1 MERFTRKTKKNYSFK
16 QKTMRILR
24 FLILITIFLSN
35 SFLAKASIINNEISK
50 KYSQIF
56 SQNIL
61 NNTDINNYRK
71 VFEYQEACK
80 WKKANKYIFEI
91 ENDILMGHVLAQRYL
106 HPKCYRSKYLEL
118 YSWLKKY
125 NDHPQAKRI
134 YRLAVRRMPQGYK
147 SPSKPSKVVGIKETI
162 LEPKKNKKYKS
173 QKKLSKNQKKEK
185 KKLINAIKSR
195 VNKGWPTGAVNLL
208 KQRDVTT
215 LLDQVEID
223 QQKELIAKGYFLANK
238 NELAIQY
245 ANEALKKSALHV
257 PYAGWT
263 AGLSSWRLKEYA
275 QAADFFSNFSIS
287 LKEDVWHQASGS
299 FWAARAYAKLN
310 QYEDINFW
318 LKKAANKPVSF
329 YGFLA
334 TEILGI
340 DSSIDWTLTKLGTNK
355 KGILSIPA
363 RKRIQALIQIG
374 LLKEL
379 EDEII
384 KINSVMNKDIAMWSL
399 DIAAHFNL
407 AYTQL
412 KIAGRLKLYNINLP
426 ERYYYPT
433 PTWQPLNGFTLNPSL
448 LYAFM
453 HQESTFNTNAKSH
466 KGAVGLMQI
475 MPSTAKFISSNK
487 EVKRNNSD
495 ILKVPE
501 INLDVGQEYIK
512 YLLNLKSVNNN
523 LIYLAAAYNGGPG
536 NLDKWLKKINHLD
549 DALFFMESI
558 PSRETRWF
566 IEKVLTKYW
575 IYQDKI
581 GNKSKSLIKL
591 ANGENPI
598 Y

>member
-1 MERFTRKTKKNYSFK
+1 MKIFSF
-16 QKTMRILR
+16 LL
-24 FLILITIFLSN
+24 FITIFLFG
-35 SFLAKASIINNEISK
+35 SFSVKATVINDEISK
-50 KYSQIF
+50 KYSKIF

-61 NNTDINNYRK
+61 SDADINDYKK
-71 VFEYQEACK
+71 VFEHQEACE
-80 WKKANKYIFEI
+80 WKKANKYILEI
-91 ENDILMGHVLAQRYL
+91 ENNILMGHVLAQRYL

-125 NDHPQAKRI
+125 NDHPQARKI
-134 YRLAVRRMPQGYK
+134 YRLAVKRMPQGYK
-147 SPSKPSKVVGIKETI
+147 SPPQPSNAVGIEKTI
-162 LEPKKNKKYKS
+162 SEPKKNTKYVS
-173 QKKLSKNQKKEK
+173 QKKLSKNQRKEK

-195 VNKGWPTGAVNLL
+195 VNRGWPTGAVKLL
-208 KQRDVTT
+208 KQRDVTI

-223 QQKELIAKGYFLANK
+223 QQKELIAKGYFLADK

-245 ANEALKKSALHV
+245 ASEALEKSALHV

-263 AGLSSWRLKEYA
+263 AGLSSWRLKNYE
-275 QAADFFSNFSIS
+275 QAADFFSNFAIS

-318 LKKAANKPVSF
+318 LKRAADNPDSF
-329 YGFLA
+329 YGLLA
-334 TEILGI
+334 AQILGI
-340 DSSIDWTLTKLGTNK
+340 ENPINWTLTKLGADEK
-355 KGILSIPA
+355 MILSLPA
-363 RKRIQALIQIG
+363 GKRIQALIQIG
-374 LLKEL
+374 LLNEL
-379 EDEII
+379 ENEII

-399 DIAAHFNL
+399 DIAQHFSL

-412 KIAGRLKLYNINLP
+412 KIAGKLQQYNVLLP
-426 ERYYYPT
+426 TKYYYPT
-433 PTWQPLNGFTLNPSL
+433 PIWQPLNGFTLDPSL

-453 HQESTFNTNAKSH
+453 HQESMFNTTAKSH
-466 KGAVGLMQI
+466 RGAVGLMQI
-475 MPSTAKFISSNK
+475 MPATAKFISSNR
-487 EVKRNNSD
+487 EVKRNNSN
-495 ILKVPE
+495 ILKIPE
-501 INLDVGQEYIK
+501 INLDVGQEYIE
-512 YLLNLKSVNNN
+512 YLLNLKLVNNN

-536 NLDKWLKKINHLD
+536 NLEKWLKKINHLD

-575 IYQDKI
+575 IYEDKI
-581 GNKSKSLIKL
+581 GNKSNSLRKL

>member
-1 MERFTRKTKKNYSFK
+1 MK
-16 QKTMRILR
+16 
-24 FLILITIFLSN
+24 IF
-35 SFLAKASIINNEISK
+35 SFLLFITLFLFGSFLVKATVINDEISK

-61 NNTDINNYRK
+61 NDIDIDNYKK
-71 VFEYQEACK
+71 VFEYQEACE
-80 WKKANKYIFEI
+80 WKKANRYILKI
-91 ENDILMGHVLAQRYL
+91 ENNILMGHVLAQRYL

-125 NDHPQAKRI
+125 NDHPQARRI

-147 SPSKPSKVVGIKETI
+147 SPPQPSKVVGIEKTI
-162 LEPKKNKKYKS
+162 LEPKKNTKYVS
-173 QKKLSKNQKKEK
+173 QKKLSKNQRKEK

-195 VNKGWPTGAVNLL
+195 VNKGWPTGAVKLL
-208 KQRDVTT
+208 KQRDVTI

-223 QQKELIAKGYFLANK
+223 QQKELIAKGYFLADK
-238 NELAIQY
+238 NELAIRY
-245 ANEALKKSALHV
+245 ASEALEKSALHV

-263 AGLSSWRLKEYA
+263 AGLSSWRLKNYE
-275 QAADFFSNFSIS
+275 QAADFFSNFAIS

-318 LKKAANKPVSF
+318 LKRAADNPDSF
-329 YGFLA
+329 YGLLA
-334 TEILGI
+334 AQILGI
-340 DSSIDWTLTKLGTNK
+340 ENPLIWTPAKLGADEK
-355 KGILSIPA
+355 MILSLPA
-363 RKRIQALIQIG
+363 GKRIQALIQIG
-374 LLKEL
+374 LLNEL
-379 EDEII
+379 ENEII

-399 DIAAHFNL
+399 DIAQHFSL

-412 KIAGRLKLYNINLP
+412 KIAGKLQRYNVLLP
-426 ERYYYPT
+426 TKYYYPT
-433 PTWQPLNGFTLNPSL
+433 PIWQPLNGFTLDPSL

-453 HQESTFNTNAKSH
+453 HQESMFNTTAKSH
-466 KGAVGLMQI
+466 RGAVGLMQI
-475 MPSTAKFISSNK
+475 MPATAKFISSNR
-487 EVKRNNSD
+487 EVKRNNSN
-495 ILKVPE
+495 ILKIPE
-501 INLDVGQEYIK
+501 INLDVGQEYIE
-512 YLLNLKSVNNN
+512 YLLNLKLVNNN

-536 NLDKWLKKINHLD
+536 NLEKWLEKINHLD

-575 IYQDKI
+575 IYEDKI
-581 GNKSKSLIKL
+581 GNKSNSLRKL